1 MKTIKNIIFYLCLPL
16 LISGFG
22 QADAAIPPDQ
32 LISADL
38 KALFSD
44 PPSVKGYPYQE
55 LFKEA
60 AQRYGLPLPYLLAV
74 ARGESFFDP
83 NAVSS
88 KGAIGL
94 MQVMPATAG
103 DYGVKKEKLFDP
115 AENID
120 TGAHLL
126 SDLNTRLNDPYL
138 TLAAYYCGQGGVDI
152 DNFTIR
158 EDCNEYVHYIHSHL
172 KKILKKAGQNLPDSA
187 VREKHF
193 ILTVFDNFLDAQSFV
208 KFLSKKLPL
217 MQFEI
222 FRKEAA
228 LKDHNRYQYQIMAA
242 GNGKKTKDEVCAMV
256 EKASGFSFCD
266 GKGE

>member
-1 MKTIKNIIFYLCLPL
+1 MKIVKNIIFYIWLPL
-16 LISGFG
+16 LFSGFG
-22 QADAAIPPDQ
+22 QAYAAFPPDP

-38 KALFSD
+38 KALFAD

-60 AQRYGLPLPYLLAV
+60 AQRYKLPLPYLLAV

-115 AENID
+115 AKNID

-126 SDLNTRLNDPYL
+126 SDLNRRLNDPYL
-138 TLAAYYCGQGGVDI
+138 ALAAYYCGSGGVDM
-152 DNFTIR
+152 DDFTIR

-172 KKILKKAGQNLPDSA
+172 KKILKSAWQNLPDSA

-193 ILTVFDNFLDAQSFV
+193 VLTVFDNFLDAESFV
-208 KFLSKKLPL
+208 KFLSEKLPL
-217 MQFEI
+217 IQFEI

-228 LKDHNRYQYQIMAA
+228 LKDHSRYQYQIMAA

-256 EKASGFSFCD
+256 EKASGFSFCT

>member
-1 MKTIKNIIFYLCLPL
+1 MKIIRNVMFYLWLPL
-16 LISGFG
+16 LVSGFG
-22 QADAAIPPDQ
+22 QAYAAISPDP
-32 LISADL
+32 IINSDL
-38 KALFSD
+38 KEIFAD
-44 PPSVKGYPYQE
+44 APPVKGYPYQK

-60 AQRYGLPLPYLLAV
+60 ARRYGLPLPYLLAV

-94 MQVMPATAG
+94 MQIMPATAG
-103 DYGVKKEKLFDP
+103 DYGVKKEQLFDP

-126 SDLNTRLNDPYL
+126 SDLNTRLDDPYL
-138 TLAAYYCGQGGVDI
+138 ALAAYYCGQGGVDI
-152 DNFTIR
+152 DNVTIR

-172 KKILKKAGQNLPDSA
+172 KKILKTAGLNLPDSA

-193 ILTVFDNFLDAQSFV
+193 VLTVFDNFLDAESFV
-208 KFLSKKLPL
+208 KFLSKKLPM

-222 FRKEAA
+222 FRKEAV

-242 GNGKKTKDEVCAMV
+242 GNGEKTKDEVCAMI
-256 EKASGFSFCD
+256 EKASGFSFCT

>member
-1 MKTIKNIIFYLCLPL
+1 M
-16 LISGFG
+16 
-22 QADAAIPPDQ
+22 
-32 LISADL
+32 
-38 KALFSD
+38 
-44 PPSVKGYPYQE
+44 
-55 LFKEA
+55 
-60 AQRYGLPLPYLLAV
+60 
-74 ARGESFFDP
+74 
-83 NAVSS
+83 
-88 KGAIGL
+88 
-94 MQVMPATAG
+94 MPATAG

-115 AENID
+115 AENIN

-138 TLAAYYCGQGGVDI
+138 ALAAYYCGSGGVDI
-152 DNFTIR
+152 DDFTIR

-193 ILTVFDNFLDAQSFV
+193 VLTVFNNFLDAQSFI
-208 KFLSKKLPL
+208 KFLSEKLPM

-228 LKDHNRYQYQIMAA
+228 FKNHNRYQYQIMAA

-256 EKASGFSFCD
+256 EKASGFSFCT

>member
-1 MKTIKNIIFYLCLPL
+1 MNPLKNIIFYLCLLL
-16 LISGFG
+16 LISISAPAG
-22 QADAAIPPDQ
+22 AAIPPDQ

-38 KALFSD
+38 KALFED

-94 MQVMPATAG
+94 MQIMPATAG
-103 DYGVKKEKLFDP
+103 DYGVKKEKLFNP

-126 SDLNTRLNDPYL
+126 SDLNTRLKDPYL
-138 TLAAYYCGQGGVDI
+138 ALAAYYCGAGGVDI

-158 EDCNEYVHYIHSHL
+158 DDCNEYVHYIHSHL

-193 ILTVFDNFLDAQSFV
+193 VLTVFDNFLDAESFV
-208 KFLSKKLPL
+208 KFLSEKLPL
-217 MQFEI
+217 IQFEI

-242 GNGKKTKDEVCAMV
+242 GNGKKTKGEVCAMV
-256 EKASGFSFCD
+256 KKASGFSFCT

>member
-1 MKTIKNIIFYLCLPL
+1 MKIVKNIIFYLL
-16 LISGFG
+16 LSLLLSISKPTV
-22 QADAAIPPDQ
+22 AAIPPDQ

-38 KALFSD
+38 KALFAN

-60 AQRYGLPLPYLLAV
+60 AQRYNLPLPYLLAV

-103 DYGVKKEKLFDP
+103 DYGIKKGELFDP

-126 SDLNTRLNDPYL
+126 SDLNTQLKDPYL
-138 TLAAYYCGQGGVDI
+138 ALAAYYCGAGGVDI

-158 EDCNEYVHYIHSHL
+158 DDCNEYVHYIHSHL
-172 KKILKKAGQNLPDSA
+172 EKILKKAGQNLPDLA

-193 ILTVFDNFLDAQSFV
+193 VLTVFDNFLDAESFI
-208 KFLSKKLPL
+208 KFLSKKLPM

-242 GNGKKTKDEVCAMV
+242 GSGKKTKDEVCAMI
-256 EKASGFSFCD
+256 EKASGFSFCTY
-266 GKGE
+266 KGE